1 MGFILIM
8 ILSLAGGVPVSIN
21 KKKEDFNDIEIEMV
35 ESRDDDFELK
45 DVDPK

>member
-21 KKKEDFNDIEIEMV
+21 KKKEDFNNIEIEMV
-35 ESRDDDFELK
+35 ESQDDDYELK
-45 DVDPK
+45 DIDRK